1 MCVLNYYSCVQLFVT
16 LWSVAHQAPL
26 SIWILQARIL
36 DWVAMSSSK
45 GSSQPRE
52 RTQVSLIAGNSSSF
66 KPPGLVI
73 SRMLS
78 QALKDST
85 IFLMFQLGNNLQ
97 GWVTLLKP
105 PFSSLLG
112 PSSLIPVLAVG
123 FEMNPETHSEAK
135 RNLKF
140 KGVRFSSVAQSCPTL
155 CNLMNRSTPGLPV
168 HHQFP
173 EATQTYV
180 H

>member
-1 MCVLNYYSCVQLFVT
+1 MDYTVRG
-16 LWSVAHQAPL
+16 
-26 SIWILQARIL
+26 ILQARIL
-36 DWVAMSSSK
+36 KWVAFPYSR

-155 CNLMNRSTPGLPV
+155 CNPMNYSTPGLPV
-168 HHQFP
+168 HHQLP
-173 EATQTYV
+173 ESTQTHV